1 MPARML
7 ERCSRSCNCWSA
19 MPDRERD
26 ARRNSF
32 FVSAFQ
38 ELQSRQSLTSPAK
51 FAMPAEEQP

>member
-1 MPARML
+1 
-7 ERCSRSCNCWSA
+7 